1 MVVILTGYRRGQQ
14 RGGSD
19 RAMVVKKRRRKCLV
33 RAALGH
39 REKRRGVG
47 RGVVEGSEALP
58 LYRGRGGGGG
68 R

>member
-47 RGVVEGSEALP
+47 RGVAAGD
-58 LYRGRGGGGG
+58 
-68 R
+68 